1 MILIPLFARG
11 VARYRK
17 GDLRGG
23 DADLVAAQSLK
34 PDIAEHMAK
43 LGVQLRELDS
53 RR

>member
-1 MILIPLFARG
+1 MTLTRCSAG
-11 VARYRK
+11 GMAKYRK

-43 LGVQLRELDS
+43 LGIQLRQLDS
-53 RR
+53 GR